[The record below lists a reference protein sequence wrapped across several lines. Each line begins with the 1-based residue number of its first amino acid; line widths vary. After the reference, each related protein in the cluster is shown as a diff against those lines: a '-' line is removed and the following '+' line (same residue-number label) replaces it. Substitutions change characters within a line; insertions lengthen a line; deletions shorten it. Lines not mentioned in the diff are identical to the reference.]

1 MQVQQ
6 GARCY
11 VCQCSFSLFKIC
23 CCESAKLCVH
33 CYFNAVRSSIL
44 DLAPVICDH
53 CQNPLQ
59 IDVDG
64 QLSFDF
70 DEMES
75 KVTLVA
81 FKEKTILEAFYEEK
95 GHFGFCPNLRHLQ
108 TLVNIANQQIQEEE
122 FYTDE
127 KKQILL
133 KEIEEFDNREKVSLF
148 ANHFVQKFILNNP
161 PTEDYNWFHYQV
173 PNTISSRIVEAEI
186 LKESLNTIFRLL
198 KTNKCNRRSKQT
210 FYDICPNAGH
220 FLETNFDCLGF
231 YSVLELNEV

>member
-1 MQVQQ
+1 MQVPE

-33 CYFNAVRSSIL
+33 CYFNAVRTSIL

-59 IDVDG
+59 VDVDG

-95 GHFGFCPNLRHLQ
+95 EHFGFCKNLRHLQ
-108 TLVNIANQQIQEEE
+108 ILVDTAIHEINNNI
-122 FYTDE
+122 TDNEE
-127 KKQILL
+127 KKQLL
-133 KEIEEFDNREKVSLF
+133 LAEIKEFDNREKVSLF
-148 ANHFVQKFILNNP
+148 VNHFVQKFILNNP

-198 KTNKCNRRSKQT
+198 KKNKCNRKSKQT
-210 FYDICPNAGH
+210 FYDICPLSGY
-220 FLETNFDCLGF
+220 FLEFSFNSIRSYYL
-231 YSVLELNEV
+231 